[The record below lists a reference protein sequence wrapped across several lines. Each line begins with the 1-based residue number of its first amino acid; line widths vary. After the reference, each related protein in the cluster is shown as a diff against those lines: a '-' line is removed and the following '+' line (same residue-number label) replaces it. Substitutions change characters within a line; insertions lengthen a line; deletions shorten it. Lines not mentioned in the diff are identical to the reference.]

1 MLRQLYPVL
10 FVFALSIIGLAL
22 ALYLLLR
29 GEGQH
34 LRLSLPLECELG
46 KTCFLQNYVDIDPGS
61 GRRDYAC
68 GQATFD
74 GHKGTD
80 FRALSVKAAEGLR
93 VLAVADGKVLRERDD
108 MPDKLL
114 GEYVSKEEKTKAIA
128 GRDCGNGMVIDHGGG
143 WTTQYCHLRRS
154 SLMVR
159 PGQRVKRGDPLGLVG
174 YSGSADFAHVHI
186 TVRHNDTV
194 IDPFSG
200 RKQDNACGL
209 KAGEAAGLWED
220 GLRDKMRYGG
230 DAILG
235 IGFTGSPPDTN
246 QFERN
251 HSVVPLEA
259 DSDALIF
266 YARLMNMRVGDRVR
280 LSLRGPGDLKLDNTT
295 KPLKRSKAT
304 QVVYMGRKRK
314 TERWPSGQY
323 RGGVAIIRRDAKG
336 QAGRVIATRKVAFDL
351 P

>member
-10 FVFALSIIGLAL
+10 LVFVLGVIGLAL
-22 ALYLLLR
+22 ALYLMLSR
-29 GEGQH
+29 EGKP
-34 LRLSLPLECELG
+34 LRLSLPLDCELG
-46 KTCFLQNYVDIDPGS
+46 ETCFLQNYVDVDPGP

-68 GQATFD
+68 GQATYD

-80 FRALSVKAAEGLR
+80 FRALSVRAAQGMH

-108 MPDKLL
+108 IPDKLL
-114 GEYVSKEEKTKAIA
+114 YDYASPDEKTKTIA

-143 WTTQYCHLRRS
+143 WTTQYCHLRRG

-159 PGQRVKRGDPLGLVG
+159 PGQQVKRGDPLGLVG
-174 YSGSADFAHVHI
+174 YSGRADFAHVHL

-209 KAGEAAGLWED
+209 KPGEAAGLWVE
-220 GLRDKMRYGG
+220 GLREKLRYGT

-235 IGFTGSPPDTN
+235 VGFTGKPPASGE
-246 QFERN
+246 FERD
-251 HSVVPLEA
+251 HALAPLEA
-259 DSDALIF
+259 DSDAVILF
-266 YARLMNMRVGDRVR
+266 ARMMNMRAGDRVR

-304 QVVYMGRKRK
+304 QVVYIGRKRK
-314 TERWPSGQY
+314 TERWPAGQY
-323 RGGVAIIRRDAKG
+323 RGGVAIIRRDGKG
-336 QAGRVIATRKVAFDL
+336 QAGRVIATRKVSFDL